1 MVNSKIV
8 VHTDGGSRGNPGPAA
23 CGFLIEK
30 DGNEIYKGAKYLGK
44 VTNNF
49 AEYSGVIS
57 ALEWLL
63 KEKGVMVGVDG
74 ITFILDSEL
83 VVRQLT
89 GVYRIKDQTLQ
100 RLAME
105 VKNLITKIAV
115 KIDFKNVLRN
125 ENKEADRLLN
135 EELDRHSAADVL

>member
-1 MVNSKIV
+1 MNSPEII

-23 CGFLIEK
+23 CGFVIEK
-30 DGNEIYKGAKYLGK
+30 DGKEMFKGAKFLGK

-49 AEYSGVIS
+49 AEYSGVIV

-63 KEKGVMVGVDG
+63 SAKEKLAEVRDV
-74 ITFILDSEL
+74 TFILDSEL

-89 GVYRIKDQTLQ
+89 GVYKIKDSTLQ
-100 RLAME
+100 KLALE
-105 VKNLITKIAV
+105 VKSLITKIDQ
-115 KIDFKNVLRN
+115 KIYFKNVLRN

-135 EELDRHSAADVL
+135 EELDRQTL